1 MPHTLSLTDNL
12 YDDLRTHLYSAD
24 DGLESVAVMLCHSG
38 IGKLG
43 LRLMVNQLMLV
54 DADLCS
60 ERSANRLCW
69 PFASFFNPEKV
80 SEIDELGLSI
90 VTIHSHPNGFSDFSE
105 IDDKNDSELFSS
117 VCNWFDDDRP
127 NGSAIMLP
135 NGKILARLVNHAGEF
150 TSIQTV
156 SVIGKDIRIWKQG
169 NIKRKVP
176 GFGSRVAQT
185 FGKGTYQLLRKI
197 RAGVVGC
204 SGTGS
209 IVVEL
214 LSRNCIGHLVIV
226 DPDYVEAE
234 NLNRVIN
241 STKADARKKTP
252 KVDLL
257 KRSIRRMGM
266 GIQVDALK
274 SDTSD
279 RQVIEALTDCDVLF
293 GCVDSAEGRYHLE
306 CIASAYFIPY
316 FDVGVNLESD
326 KTGNILQADAV
337 SHYMHPNN
345 TSLLARGGYTTEQVT
360 AESWRRANRK
370 YYERQKVAGYL
381 AHVGEDQPAV
391 MSINMQAACLAF
403 NDFIARLH
411 NFRLDDNDDFSTQR
425 FRFVHG
431 YSENLGNKVYFD
443 PLFSKFSGM
452 GERSDLI
459 KMLKDRGG
467 EVPECG
473 KTSQNPEG
481 EVDE

>member
-1 MPHTLSLTDNL
+1 MPHTLSLTKSL
-12 YDDLRTHLYSAD
+12 YDDLRTHLYPD
-24 DGLESVAVMLCHSG
+24 DGFESVAVMLCHSG

-43 LRLMVNQLMLV
+43 LRLMANQLMLV
-54 DADLCS
+54 DTELCY
-60 ERSANRLCW
+60 ERSSNRLCW
-69 PFASFFNPEKV
+69 PFASCFNPEKI

-90 VTIHSHPNGFSDFSE
+90 MTIHSHPSGFSDFSE
-105 IDDKNDSELFSS
+105 IDDKNDCELFSS
-117 VCNWFDDDRP
+117 VCSWFDDDRP

-135 NGKILARLVNHAGEF
+135 NGQILARLVNHAGKF

-156 SVIGKDIRIWKQG
+156 SVIGEDISIWKQNSIG
-169 NIKRKVP
+169 RKVP
-176 GFGSRVAQT
+176 SFGSRIAQT

-204 SGTGS
+204 SGSGS

-226 DPDYVEAE
+226 DPDDVETK

-252 KVDLL
+252 KVELL
-257 KRSIRRMGM
+257 KRSVRRMGM
-266 GIQVDALK
+266 GTEVDALK
-274 SDTSD
+274 SDTRD
-279 RQVIEALTDCDVLF
+279 RQVIEALADCDVLF

-326 KTGNILQADAV
+326 DMGNILQADAV

-345 TSLLARGGYTTEQVT
+345 TSLMARGGYTTEQVT
-360 AESWRRANRK
+360 AESWHRTNRG
-370 YYERQKVAGYL
+370 YYERQRVAGYL
-381 AHVGEDQPAV
+381 ADISEDQPAV

-411 NFRLDDNDDFSTQR
+411 NFRLDSNDDFSTQR

-431 YSENLGNKVYFD
+431 YSENLGNKVTVD
-443 PLFSKFSGM
+443 SLFSKFSGK

-459 KMLKDRGG
+459 KMLKGRG
-467 EVPECG
+467 
-473 KTSQNPEG
+473 SLIPEG
-481 EVDE
+481 SATVQSIKAEVGG